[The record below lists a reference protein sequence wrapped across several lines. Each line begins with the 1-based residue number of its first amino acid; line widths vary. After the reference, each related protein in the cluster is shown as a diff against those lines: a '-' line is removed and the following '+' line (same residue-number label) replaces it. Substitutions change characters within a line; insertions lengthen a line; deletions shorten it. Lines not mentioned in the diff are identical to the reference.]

1 MTTRETRVESAFRSI
16 RVALSL
22 KGDTAFGDYC
32 YEEIAGEHVMEDL
45 GLKES
50 DNENE

>member
-32 YEEIAGEHVMEDL
+32 YEGNSWRACDGGL
-45 GLKES
+45 GFER
-50 DNENE
+50 ERQ